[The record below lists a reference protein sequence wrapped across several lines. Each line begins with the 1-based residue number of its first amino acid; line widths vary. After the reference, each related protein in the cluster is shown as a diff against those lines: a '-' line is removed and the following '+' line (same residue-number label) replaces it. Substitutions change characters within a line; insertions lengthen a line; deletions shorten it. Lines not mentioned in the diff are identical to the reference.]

1 VKDTRIAE
9 IAWLAVIA
17 LLVALGGFSLLHL
30 LAQHRPLGLGIV
42 AAAIFATV
50 MTIRRTYDP
59 AVPGA
64 RREVTKAAA
73 YCCAALLALI
83 PVATGKHEGIAIVA
97 AEVALIFD
105 IVSIAARP
113 RIAEEQ

>member
-9 IAWLAVIA
+9 IAWLLVIA
-17 LLVALGGFSLLHL
+17 VLVAAGGFSLLHL
-30 LAQHRPLGLGIV
+30 LAQNKLVGLAVV

-59 AVPGA
+59 AAPGA
-64 RREVTKAAA
+64 RREITKAAA
-73 YCCAALLALI
+73 YCCAAVLALI
-83 PVATGKHEGIAIVA
+83 PVATGKHQGIAIVA

>member
-1 VKDTRIAE
+1 MKDTRIAE
-9 IAWLAVIA
+9 IAWLALIA
-17 LLVALGGFSLLHL
+17 LLVAVGGFSLLHL
-30 LAQHRPLGLGIV
+30 LAQNRPLGLAVV
-42 AAAIFATV
+42 AAAIFAAV

-59 AVPGA
+59 ATPGA
-64 RREVTKAAA
+64 RREVTKAAT
-73 YCCAALLALI
+73 YCCAAVLTLI

-113 RIAEEQ
+113 RTAGEQ

>member
-1 VKDTRIAE
+1 MKDTRIAE
-9 IAWLAVIA
+9 MAWLVVIA
-17 LLVALGGFSLLHL
+17 LLVAVGGFGVLHL
-30 LAQHRPLGLGIV
+30 LAQHRPVGLAVV
-42 AAAIFATV
+42 AAAVFAAV

-73 YCCAALLALI
+73 YCCAAVLALI

-113 RIAEEQ
+113 RTAGEQ